1 MTRRTFLR
9 LTAGGLAG
17 LPLLLEACG
26 AAGAPAATSTAGNA
40 ASATKLPSAKLP
52 TYVPFSGAKPDFPGG
67 ANGLVL
73 PGYLTFPKEHPA
85 TVQQPFGKGETV
97 TIMTETSQAPPSAVG
112 QNTAWQHIN
121 KAMGVNLDITPIALA
136 DYPAKLNTIIA
147 GGASQLPD
155 LLSIGTGLGLA
166 NLPELLSTLCQDL
179 TPFLAGDAIKA
190 YPNLA
195 SLPTIAW
202 RNCVFN
208 GKIYCVP
215 SVSGGLAGAVMFA
228 HGALTKAVGGI
239 QFKDS
244 NDFLRAM
251 KALTK
256 PGETYGLTLSAGQ
269 TSGVPN
275 TAGWFTEVFGAP
287 NDWRESGGK
296 LTKNWETAEFKAAI
310 GFARQL
316 WAAGVIFPAS
326 TNQGVVA
333 AAGTFYAGKAGL
345 WQNGFVI
352 GDIVWNHA
360 NSTTPNF
367 DLQAVIPFSPDG
379 GKTKPVHHLGS
390 GAFFLSVLKKAPEAS
405 IKLGLEVLN
414 WLAAPFGTAEYLLKI
429 YGVEGADFTYDAKGN
444 PIATKQGLRED
455 IGFPLKDL
463 VSPPNVMYDAESED
477 YARVMYPAEKKL
489 QEMGIQS
496 PVVGLYSK
504 TNGQRGTVLNQKI
517 GDGMNDIIFGRAD
530 LSTFDQLVNDWKS
543 GGGDQIRSEYEQALQ
558 ASK

>member
-1 MTRRTFLR
+1 M
-9 LTAGGLAG
+9 AASSVA
-17 LPLLLEACG
+17 PS
-26 AAGAPAATSTAGNA
+26 AGATGVPLPA
-40 ASATKLPSAKLP
+40 
-52 TYVPFSGAKPDFPGG
+52 YVPFKGAKPDFPGG
-67 ANGLVL
+67 ADGIIL
-73 PGYLTFPKEHPA
+73 PGYLTYPKEQPA
-85 TVQQPFGKGETV
+85 TVPQPFGKGETV
-97 TIMTETSQAPPSAVG
+97 TIMTETSQAPPAPVG
-112 QNTAWQHIN
+112 GNAAWQHIN
-121 KAMGVNLDITPIALA
+121 KAMGVNLDLTPVQLA
-136 DYPAKLNTIIA
+136 DYPVKLNTVIA

-155 LLSIGTGLGLA
+155 LLSIGTGKGLS
-166 NLPELLSTLCQDL
+166 NLPQLLSTLFQDL

-195 SLPTIAW
+195 SLPPFAW

-215 SVSGGLAGAVMFA
+215 SVSGGVAGPVMFA
-228 HGALTKAVGGI
+228 HGTLTQSVGGV

-244 NDFLRAM
+244 TDFTRAM

-256 PGETYGLTLSAGQ
+256 PGAQYGLTVSAGQ
-269 TSGVPN
+269 TAGVPN
-275 TAGWFTEVFGAP
+275 TASWFTEVFGAP

-310 GFARQL
+310 GFARDL
-316 WAAGVIFPAS
+316 WSAGVIYPGS

-333 AAGTFYAGKAGL
+333 AAGTFYSGKAGL

-367 DLQAVIPFSPDG
+367 TLQAVIPFSPDG

-390 GAFFLSVLKKAPEAS
+390 GAFFLSVLKKAPEDK

-429 YGVEGADFTYDAKGN
+429 YGVEGIDFKYDAHGN
-444 PIATKQGLRED
+444 PIATKKGLSEG

-463 VSPPNVMYDAESED
+463 VSPPNVMYDSASED
-477 YARVMYPAEKKL
+477 YARVMYPAEKAL
-489 QEMGIQS
+489 QEMGVQS
-496 PVVGLYSK
+496 PVVGLYSETDGEK
-504 TNGQRGTVLNQKI
+504 GTVMAQKM
-517 GDGMNDIIFGRAD
+517 GDGLNDIIFGRTAA
-530 LSTFDQLVNDWKS
+530 SSYDQLVKDWRS
-543 GGGDQIRSEYEQALQ
+543 AGGDQMRAEYEKALQ
-558 ASK
+558 ASH